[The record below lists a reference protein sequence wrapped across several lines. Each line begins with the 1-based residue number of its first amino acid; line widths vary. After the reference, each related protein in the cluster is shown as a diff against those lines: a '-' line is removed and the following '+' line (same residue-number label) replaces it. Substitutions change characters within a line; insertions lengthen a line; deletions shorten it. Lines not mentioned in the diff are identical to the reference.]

1 VKSTQVQANAERLSG
16 LSGRPPLSWIITAAK
31 AQDAAPTGAPQ
42 SNGNILRYKT
52 SGFDC
57 PTCTIQFKVGSGAT
71 LETQPLD
78 SASGGFVDVP
88 NNASTAVIAGAPGSN
103 AAEFKL
109 DDFKQNDKALE
120 VYRNCNYWNDF
131 QHTLGNQGIKPYDLE
146 IKAMQEP

>member
-1 VKSTQVQANAERLSG
+1 MYHPVQ
-16 LSGRPPLSWIITAAK
+16 GRQRS
-31 AQDAAPTGAPQ
+31 DFG
-42 SNGNILRYKT
+42 
-52 SGFDC
+52 D
-57 PTCTIQFKVGSGAT
+57 
-71 LETQPLD
+71 QPLD
-78 SASGGFVDVP
+78 SASGGFVNVL

-120 VYRNCNYWNDF
+120 VHRNCNYWNDF